1 MILGEEEQRL
11 GLTREAEAIVHTKV
25 RLQKKLPQKYIISKD
40 NLVKSTKTSTVYET
54 VMTWAGLSCTLYE
67 AHLALHV
74 LADH

>member
-1 MILGEEEQRL
+1 MILGEEERRL

-54 VMTWAGLSCTLYE
+54 AGLSCTLYE